1 MARSPFRG
9 LEPGRLRSRH
19 TSSAATH
26 RSEGSAFCTLQH
38 AASFRRIDHLH
49 AATCRVLPKDR
60 PSALCSMP
68 RPSEGSTFCPLQHA
82 ASFRRIDLLHAATCR
97 VIPKDRPH
105 ARCNKP
111 HRSEGSTSCT
121 LQHAEVFRIIELLQ
135 GAEAAS
141 FRTIDLLH
149 AARPPIFRTIDL
161 LHAARAVI
169 FGMTDLLHAAGSP
182 IFRITG
188 LLRVARGRNFGR
200 SRHLRTAPT
209 SFIPNDRPSARCAKG
224 LPSERI
230 AVGARPVL
238 RSKERQA
245 YALRGLVALAG
256 ISPDWRPFSRRRPWG
271 PRFRGWASPALRA
284 SGSSLWPARAAPET
298 R

>member
-1 MARSPFRG
+1 
-9 LEPGRLRSRH
+9 
-19 TSSAATH
+19 
-26 RSEGSAFCTLQH
+26 
-38 AASFRRIDHLH
+38 
-49 AATCRVLPKDR
+49 
-60 PSALCSMP
+60 MP
-68 RPSEGSTFCPLQHA
+68 RPSEGSTICTLQHA

-97 VIPKDRPH
+97 VLPKDRPQ

-161 LHAARAVI
+161 LHAARPPIFRTTDLLHAARAAI
-169 FGMTDLLHAAGSP
+169 FGMTDLLHAARSP

-209 SFIPNDRPSARCAKG
+209 PFIPNDRPSARCAKG

-245 YALRGLVALAG
+245 YALSGLVAHAG
-256 ISPDWRPFSRRRPWG
+256 ISPDWRPFSRRRPYG